1 MTDISLIGALS
12 NRMDHLITRQGL
24 VTSNMANANTPGY
37 LTKDVTFE
45 KLVAQ
50 QPTGTK
56 GMRTT
61 HIKHLQ
67 GTNAQINGKMFED
80 DTNIRHDG
88 NSVQLD
94 EEAFKLNEIQLNYGL
109 VTQLYTKQKQLQQL
123 VVRQGN

>member
-1 MTDISLIGALS
+1 MADISLASALS

-45 KLVAQ
+45 KLVAKQ
-50 QPTGTK
+50 AAGAK
-56 GMRTT
+56 GMKTT
-61 HIKHLQ
+61 HAKHIQ
-67 GTNAQINGKMFED
+67 GANAMINGTLFTD

-88 NSVQLD
+88 NSVKLD
-94 EEAFKLNEIQLNYGL
+94 EEAYKLNEIQLNYGL